1 MKLASFVYLLRCR
14 DDTLYAGWSTDPFQR
29 EKAHN
34 SGRGAK
40 YTRSRLPVQLVY
52 IERCTDKSEALT
64 REYQLKQL
72 TREQKERLIASEQN
86 ELRKGESDMTKFPYT
101 GVSHIGINTR
111 NLDAALHFYRDV
123 LGMEISMQIVPPE
136 DLTPDAPLYAFRGR
150 PFMTQLRACNGLVIE
165 IFSPAEGREEI
176 TINRNNFG
184 MTHFCLDVTDMAEA
198 LRILKEENVTIES
211 EPAPTGGAA
220 WIRDPDGNLIE
231 LMPPR

>member
-1 MKLASFVYLLRCR
+1 LASFVYLLRCR
-14 DDTLYAGWSTDPFQR
+14 DGSLYAGWSTDPSRR
-29 EKAHN
+29 EKVHN

-40 YTRSRLPVQLVY
+40 YTRSRLPVELVY
-52 IERCTDKSEALT
+52 CERCADKNEGLR
-64 REYQLKQL
+64 REYELKQM
-72 TREQKERLIASEQN
+72 THAQKLRLIESEQN
-86 ELRKGESDMTKFPYT
+86 ELRKGECDMAQFPYT
-101 GVSHIGINTR
+101 CVSHIGINTR
-111 NLDAALHFYRDV
+111 DLDAALHFYKDII
-123 LGMEISMQIVPPE
+123 GMEITRQIVPADDLPPE
-136 DLTPDAPLYAFRGR
+136 SPLYAFRGR
-150 PFMTQLRACNGLVIE
+150 PFMTQLTAKGGVVIE
-165 IFSPAEGREEI
+165 IFSPTEGREEI

>member
-1 MKLASFVYLLRCR
+1 MASFVYLLQCR
-14 DDTLYAGWSTDPFQR
+14 DGSFYAGWSTDPSRR
-29 EKAHN
+29 EQAHN
-34 SGRGAK
+34 AGRGAK
-40 YTRSRLPVQLVY
+40 YTRSRLPVKLVY
-52 IERCTDKSEALT
+52 QERCADKNEALS

-72 TREQKERLIASEQN
+72 THAQKLRLIESEHN
-86 ELRKGESDMTKFPYT
+86 ELRKGECDMAQFPYT
-101 GVSHIGINTR
+101 CVSHIGINTR
-111 NLDAALHFYRDV
+111 DLDAALHFYKDI

-136 DLTPDAPLYAFRGR
+136 DLAPEAPLYAFRGK
-150 PFMTQLRACNGLVIE
+150 PFMTQLKAKGGVVIE

-211 EPAPTGGAA
+211 EPGPGGGAA